1 MKNILALVTFQHAEA
16 SFAPD
21 ATDIR
26 SAMLSGAIFDPA
38 VRPNKTVL
46 VVAGFSL
53 LTINS
58 VDNVQQSLTVTGWL
72 TLTWTDY
79 RLAWQPSSFG
89 DIQEI
94 HVMPSEIWKPEVIIT
109 NSLADI
115 GVINDDNLQL
125 TVTNTGDVLWEPPGL
140 YTTHCEIDITYY
152 PFDRQKCIIELTSW
166 SMTKDQLE
174 LDLASD
180 DIDTEDLRTN
190 GEWII
195 VSTSVRDSDLL
206 DTKPDGTVV
215 TSSQLDFILVLERRP
230 AFYAINF
237 ILPIILSSFLSCVVF
252 LVPIQAGEKVSYIL
266 TMILAIAV
274 LLTMIADSLPHT
286 SLTASVLGIY
296 LAITMFLSVLC
307 ALITVLLLTIFHN
320 KEKVDTTSFFYKL
333 TVVVATI
340 ISFNGCKRRC
350 KKGNGNAENK
360 VFPNGTLPSKNMKNE
375 AAGDYE
381 MDKQRIE
388 TLISVDNG
396 GKQVYTWAELANIW
410 DRFCFWVFIAF
421 TSLCTVSFL
430 VALAVG
436 GRKDYV
442 ST

>member
-1 MKNILALVTFQHAEA
+1 MHLYMIEHAEGT
-16 SFAPD
+16 F
-21 ATDIR
+21 ATDAANLR
-26 SAMLSGAIFDPA
+26 STILSNTIFDPA

-58 VDNVQQSLTVTGWL
+58 VDNVQQSLTVTGWF
-72 TLTWTDY
+72 TLKWNDY

-89 DIQEI
+89 DIQEM
-94 HVMPSEIWKPEVIIT
+94 HFKPSEIWKPEVIID

-125 TVTNTGDVLWEPPGL
+125 TVTHTGDVLWEPPGL
-140 YTTHCEIDITYY
+140 YTTHCELDITYY
-152 PFDRQKCIIELTSW
+152 PFDRQNCVIELTSW

-180 DIDTEDLRTN
+180 NIDTEDLRTN

-195 VSTSVRDSDLL
+195 FKTRVNDKYLL

-215 TSSQLDFILVLERRP
+215 TTSQLDFMLYLERRP

-274 LLTMIADSLPHT
+274 LLTLIADSLPHT

-320 KEKVDTTSFFYKL
+320 KEKVDPKSSFYKL
-333 TVVVATI
+333 TILMATI
-340 ISFNGCKRRC
+340 IRFKGCEWRC
-350 KKGNGNAENK
+350 KKGNSNAGNK
-360 VFPNGTLPSKNMKNE
+360 VFPSGTLQSKNMNNDAE
-375 AAGDYE
+375 VDDE
-381 MDKQRIE
+381 MDNQPIE
-388 TLISVDNG
+388 TSISVDKG
-396 GKQVYTWAELANIW
+396 DKQVYTWAELANIW
-410 DRFCFWVFIAF
+410 DRFCFWVFITL
-421 TSLCTVSFL
+421 TSLCTLSCL
-430 VALAVG
+430 IALDVG
-436 GRKDYV
+436 GRKDF
-442 ST
+442 T

>member
-1 MKNILALVTFQHAEA
+1 MFDFPVQHAEA

-21 ATDIR
+21 AANLR
-26 SAMLSGAIFDPA
+26 STMLSNAIFDPA

-58 VDNVQQSLTVTGWL
+58 VDNLQHSLTVTGWF
-72 TLTWTDY
+72 TLVSLGFY
-79 RLAWQPSSFG
+79 SIYNLQ
-89 DIQEI
+89 
-94 HVMPSEIWKPEVIIT
+94 
-109 NSLADI
+109 LADI

-125 TVTNTGDVLWEPPGL
+125 TVTHTGDVLWEPPGL
-140 YTTHCEIDITYY
+140 YTTHCEIDVTYY

-195 VSTSVRDSDLL
+195 VSTSVKDRYLL

-237 ILPIILSSFLSCVVF
+237 IVPIILSSFLSCVVF

-274 LLTMIADSLPHT
+274 LLTLIADSLQHT
-286 SLTASVLGIY
+286 SLTASVLGNNV
-296 LAITMFLSVLC
+296 VLC
-307 ALITVLLLTIFHN
+307 ALITVLLLNIFHN
-320 KEKVDTTSFFYKL
+320 KEKVGPTSSFYKL
-333 TVVVATI
+333 TTVVATI
-340 ISFNGCKRRC
+340 IRFQGRKRIS
-350 KKGNGNAENK
+350 KKGKGNAGNK
-360 VFPNGTLPSKNMKNE
+360 VCPNGTLPLKNLNNE
-375 AAGDYE
+375 VEQYDELDGQPIE
-381 MDKQRIE
+381 MS
-388 TLISVDNG
+388 ISVDNG

-410 DRFCFWVFIAF
+410 DRFCFWVFIIF
-421 TSLCTVSFL
+421 TSVCTLSFL

-436 GRKDYV
+436 GRKDFA